1 MTHLEYTEL
10 LAYIAQHHAWGVR
23 SAWVK
28 YIVPSFDFRTSRYY
42 GVILRGM
49 FDDIEL
55 FAVNENYG
63 RNLKQWI
70 IEMLDAL
77 VAKRN
82 DLEERREPLVLV
94 SEALHNV
101 FRELLFPRTLGS
113 ALYTIEQ
120 GFDLP
125 DTDMPAVQRELKAL
139 IAKHGEN
146 TNVRE
151 LLNG

>member
-10 LAYIAQHHAWGVR
+10 LAYVAQRLAWGVR
-23 SAWVK
+23 KGDRVK
-28 YIVPSFDFRTSRYY
+28 YIVPSFDFTTSRYY

-55 FAVNENYG
+55 FAVDENYG

-94 SEALHNV
+94 SEALH
-101 FRELLFPRTLGS
+101 
-113 ALYTIEQ
+113 
-120 GFDLP
+120 
-125 DTDMPAVQRELKAL
+125 
-139 IAKHGEN
+139 
-146 TNVRE
+146 
-151 LLNG
+151 